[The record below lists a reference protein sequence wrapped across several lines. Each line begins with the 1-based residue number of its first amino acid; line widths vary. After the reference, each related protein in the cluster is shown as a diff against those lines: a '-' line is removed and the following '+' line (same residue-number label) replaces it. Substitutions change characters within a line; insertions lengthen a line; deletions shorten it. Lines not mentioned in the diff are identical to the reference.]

1 MVAGRSRSTPSSR
14 HDVTSRFANYSQR
27 TVALSRWLAAYAGD
41 RKMLGVRSRS
51 KVGLPVCR
59 RKAVGGS
66 SSAAQI
72 LHAHPIT
79 GSGPAPLA
87 LHVIVQH

>member
-41 RKMLGVRSRS
+41 RKMLVDRSRS
-51 KVGLPVCR
+51 MVGLPVRR
-59 RKAVGGS
+59 RKAVSGG
-66 SSAAQI
+66 SSAAQM
-72 LHAHPIT
+72 LYAHPIT
-79 GSGPAPLA
+79 GSGPAPLV
-87 LHVIVQH
+87 LHAIVQH